1 MNVQPAPASGEKAIN
16 GVKVSEP
23 EDSTLG
29 KDDFLKILM
38 AQLQNQDPLDPMDD
52 REFIAQMAQF
62 SSLEQMTNMNEAMQ
76 RFVDRHEG
84 SALVQQ
90 SELIGTT
97 VKWGSLVDEESAEI
111 QYAENE
117 VLSVR
122 RNEQGAIELLLD
134 EGRWIDSRQLAQIG
148 LDHENEAAGT

>member
-1 MNVQPAPASGEKAIN
+1 MNVQATAASGERSMNEGQIA
-16 GVKVSEP
+16 EP
-23 EDSTLG
+23 EGAMLG
-29 KDDFLKILM
+29 KDDFLKILI

-62 SSLEQMTNMNEAMQ
+62 STLEQMTNMNEAIQ
-76 RFVDRHEG
+76 RFVDRQEG
-84 SALVQQ
+84 NALVQQ

-97 VKWGSLVDEESAEI
+97 IKWASLVDEDHGDI

-122 RNEQGAIELLLD
+122 RSEHGNIELLLD
-134 EGRWIDSRQLAQIG
+134 QGRWIDSRQVAQVG
-148 LDHENEAAGT
+148 LDHENEEAED

>member
-1 MNVQPAPASGEKAIN
+1 MNVQSASASGEKAIN

-23 EDSTLG
+23 EDSSLG
-29 KDDFLKILM
+29 KDDFLKILI

-122 RNEQGAIELLLD
+122 RSEQGAIELLLD

-148 LDHENEAAGT
+148 LDHENEAAET